1 MFGAHFSKQ
10 ALQQKHWDAERQVQR
25 ERMRR
30 RDEKRAG
37 RAGPPDVGGV
47 GVGGSPEAKAA
58 QAQAEADEAESVG
71 GLHGWDMLDGEDVR
85 SPGSCHPPCTS
96 RTPAR
101 CSVS

>member
-1 MFGAHFSKQ
+1 MYGVHFEKQ
-10 ALQQKHWDAERQVQR
+10 ALQQKHWHAERQVQR

-30 RDEKRAG
+30 RDDKRAG

-47 GVGGSPEAKAA
+47 GVGVVNAQAA
-58 QAQAEADEAESVG
+58 QAEAEADEAESVG

-85 SPGSCHPPCTS
+85 SPGSCRPPCIS

>member
-1 MFGAHFSKQ
+1 MYGVHFEKQ

-30 RDEKRAG
+30 RDDKRAG

-47 GVGGSPEAKAA
+47 GVVAAQAA

-71 GLHGWDMLDGEDVR
+71 GWDMLDGEDVR